1 MIPPRNPPD
10 PFDDVEKPHPLA
22 AELADG
28 TPTQPLAVRLGD
40 LWADLLRDEDEAR
53 SPESPPRIPSPMP
66 LFDYMKGIMQW
77 D

>member
-1 MIPPRNPPD
+1 MIPPRHPSG
-10 PFDDVEKPHPLA
+10 PFDDMEKPHPLA

-28 TPTQPLAVRLGD
+28 TPGLPLTVRLGD
-40 LWADLLRDEDEAR
+40 LWTDLLRDDE
-53 SPESPPRIPSPMP
+53 ESSSESQRRIPSPMP

>member
-1 MIPPRNPPD
+1 MTPRDPTD
-10 PFDDVEKPHPLA
+10 PFADLEKQHPLV

-28 TPTQPLAVRLGD
+28 APTQPLAVRLGD
-40 LWADLLRDEDEAR
+40 LWTDLLRVDDDTSA
-53 SPESPPRIPSPMP
+53 PESPPRIPTAMP